1 MRAARLGRCCG
12 RCARRWRCRRVRYG
26 RPGRIG
32 TSLLLL
38 RLRRSCFRRRRS
50 ACSHCLR
57 RRGLAVGVGGARASR
72 PSVVL
77 QRVLDLP
84 ADRALGDDVVSH
96 GYLPQVAAALKS
108 GEAGE
113 ASCVVHHGWSDGAP
127 KLRADQVAQAD
138 HAESLS
144 AQISGQLAAGAS
156 SRANIQRWIYP
167 SVKSPNGSLP
177 RKKTDQTFECE
188 YTYARSVDWSVG
200 ATDC

>member
-1 MRAARLGRCCG
+1 MSGKC
-12 RCARRWRCRRVRYG
+12 
-26 RPGRIG
+26 
-32 TSLLLL
+32 
-38 RLRRSCFRRRRS
+38 
-50 ACSHCLR
+50 HCLR
-57 RRGLAVGVGGARASR
+57 RRCLAVGVGGARASR

-156 SRANIQRWIYP
+156 SRANIQRVDI
-167 SVKSPNGSLP
+167 SEREITERQSSPKKDGSNI
-177 RKKTDQTFECE
+177 R
-188 YTYARSVDWSVG
+188 V
-200 ATDC
+200 